1 MNADHAREPSSSS
14 TGGHGV
20 AGDNADFIMMDDLAQ
35 DMVDGGGKVDGE
47 PAVLEPKDAEPF
59 EELINYLDN
68 NDLLFGSLR
77 WLKNFKEI

>member
-1 MNADHAREPSSSS
+1 
-14 TGGHGV
+14 
-20 AGDNADFIMMDDLAQ
+20 MMDDLAQ

-68 NDLLFGSLR
+68 DHVLFRSLR
-77 WLKNFKEI
+77 WLEIF

>member
-1 MNADHAREPSSSS
+1 
-14 TGGHGV
+14 
-20 AGDNADFIMMDDLAQ
+20 MMDDFVQ
-35 DMVDGGGKVDGE
+35 DMADGGGDSDNEDLGE
-47 PAVLEPKDAEPF
+47 PALVDRENAKLF